1 MGFNSAFKGLSKSLL
16 CVSHLMMVTQ
26 FLLITVVGEDFWR
39 WQTMNPDGYR
49 GTSSSSA
56 SRTSV
61 IVNGSHLNGHWT
73 GAVTGIGSRAW
84 GQGDGVCTAL

>member
-1 MGFNSAFKGLSKSLL
+1 MTAQQLNGDVEGFGLWQFFCGLHFFIKSA
-16 CVSHLMMVTQ
+16 SHLMMVTQ
-26 FLLITVVGEDFWR
+26 FLMIAVVGEDFWR

-61 IVNGSHLNGHWT
+61 IVNGSHLNGH
-73 GAVTGIGSRAW
+73 
-84 GQGDGVCTAL
+84 